1 MRSLELKIPPVVV
14 LAIFAVAAIILAK
27 LTPIAR
33 VDFAGRYLASFLIA
47 LLGVSVALAG
57 VFEFRCAKTSVN
69 PLKPNSASTVV
80 STGIFRY
87 SRNPMYVG
95 MALALLSIITL
106 TGSIVALAMVPA
118 FCVYMTNYQIK
129 PEERMLQQTFGE
141 TYLKYMLSVRRWL

>member
-1 MRSLELKIPPVVV
+1 
-14 LAIFAVAAIILAK
+14 
-27 LTPIAR
+27 
-33 VDFAGRYLASFLIA
+33 
-47 LLGVSVALAG
+47 
-57 VFEFRCAKTSVN
+57 
-69 PLKPNSASTVV
+69 
-80 STGIFRY
+80 
-87 SRNPMYVG
+87 MYVG